1 MTTSSVK
8 PFTSVLKPR
17 KEVLEGRIIEAL
29 SLADAY
35 IANELRGRVEG
46 VESLPESPLYEPK
59 EFLKRTYFSESM
71 KEVLLNVMGSLAGV
85 QYLYKDKEGRDK
97 FKVQSRVLVIPSHL
111 GGGKT
116 HLLTTLYFVA
126 KLVNEEGAHALR
138 YLEVDDKTR
147 YALKHAIDVLVQAG
161 RKIQVVA
168 LVGDRKYLAPS
179 PLNPVTVDGVKVN
192 TPWGLLAHLL
202 REYDKVRVRDESF
215 AAPFTDEIRGV
226 LRGKTV
232 LILIDEAVE
241 YLEHATSVSR
251 RVKDYDES
259 YISFLKRLAEAVNET
274 PNSVLVVTLPAEY
287 REGRLEPGPQHP
299 EYVIKIFAE
308 LNRVAPLKL
317 PPMEKKEIVE
327 VFKKRLFENA
337 YESDAKRCAAEVAE
351 EAIKKANADKA
362 FWDAIKIRYGDIADF
377 KRRLEGHYPFHPYFV
392 ETLVNIASTSPE
404 LGLTRHL
411 ISFVARL
418 VKEVYDDASQ
428 RKREPRTAL
437 FTTWLIPLDRPEF
450 RTDLL
455 SKMPSDVQSD
465 FQRIYEE
472 DVKKKFW
479 RKVEEY
485 IWSLEPAS
493 PQETHDFV
501 KAAVARTVWL
511 TSIPGR
517 GSKRSEVAKLYPVS
531 KELPALV
538 YDPLA
543 FQRVFMAD
551 VVNAVDELLS
561 ESTYMVKTDEDRV
574 LYARIADLTKI
585 LREKYLSVTEHDA
598 LSVLEG
604 LVNEQAIKGGRKI
617 KRVKPIT
624 SHKFLELDLLRKEVE
639 ENDDPLVLIYIGLQ
653 EPDKNLVESL
663 LSRNNVLFLLPDYK
677 MNPIE
682 RGLMYTETIKAIAGK
697 EPNTMRDFLLNLLKV
712 VKAVRDLANNRE
724 YLLEVVGEEH
734 LDDTRNKLK
743 RLEEEVVR
751 HVVLA
756 IYTMMRRVVM
766 GTRRQGYE
774 VDLRPPEEVSDL
786 SNMVRLLEGALEKRG
801 VITKWEWSD
810 VYNQL
815 SGLRKLWDSDMSL
828 KEPIKVGELWH
839 QLLKADV
846 VVPHITGFSDFL
858 DALKTAYENCMI
870 AFRYKGEVLWID
882 YPFTEAEAEQFYRT
896 GRKYACS
903 WQKDV
908 ANKVQRLGAD
918 IRELEAVHPSFVLN
932 EYLERLR
939 AKASTK
945 PGERV
950 VRRLAVYMPDG
961 NKVDLT
967 TFLATSKLNI
977 VEALSSHP
985 VVLVEETPPRV
996 FNMRVT
1002 SVNGKELGK
1011 EPVELRGEGVLDI
1024 VVEGSMESAE
1034 EFPVEIELKA
1044 VEEISR
1050 RTASSSRVEARSKGS
1065 FTAKITVNQPGE
1077 YIVVVTARDAEA
1089 PKGYRIEEIPVA
1101 RVRVSGE
1108 YCVSRSVKGV
1118 DIANWGPPV
1127 GVRLELTKLN
1137 IEGRILK
1144 GAIKSLADLLN
1155 SLSVY
1160 RIYAD
1165 GYVELENQGEELRIS
1180 FRKASTNRLSRLLQS
1195 LGVDVDVYA
1204 KIELQNAGSNIRLAD
1219 LIKLIEDRFKSL
1231 ETVLSLDY
1239 RECRSV

>member
-1 MTTSSVK
+1 M
-8 PFTSVLKPR
+8 LKPR

-71 KEVLLNVMGSLAGV
+71 KRVLLNVMGSLAGV
-85 QYLYKDKEGRDK
+85 QYLYKDKEGLDK
-97 FKVQSRVLVIPSHL
+97 FKVQNRILIIPSHL

-147 YALKHAIDVLVQAG
+147 NALKHAIDVLVQAG

-202 REYDKVRVRDESF
+202 QEYDKVRVGDESF
-215 AAPFTDEIRGV
+215 AAPFTDEIKKV
-226 LRGKTV
+226 LRDKTV

-241 YLEHATSVSR
+241 YLEHATGVSR

-259 YISFLKRLAEAVNET
+259 YISFLKRLAEAVNDT

-299 EYVIKIFAE
+299 EYVKKIFAE
-308 LNRVAPLKL
+308 LERVAPLKL

-327 VFKKRLFENA
+327 VFKRRLFENA

-351 EAIKKANADKA
+351 EAFNKASADNALS
-362 FWDAIKIRYGDIADF
+362 DAIKIRYGDIAAF
-377 KRRLEGHYPFHPYFV
+377 KRSLEGHYPFHPYFV

-411 ISFVARL
+411 ISYVARL
-418 VKEVYDDASQ
+418 VKEVYDTASQ

-437 FTTWLIPLDRPEF
+437 FTTWLIPLDAPEF

-472 DVKKKFW
+472 DVKKKFG

-485 IWSLEPAS
+485 IWSLDPAS
-493 PQETHDFV
+493 PQEARDFV

-561 ESTYMVKTDEDRV
+561 ESTYMVKTDENRV

-617 KRVKPIT
+617 RRVRPIT

-639 ENDDPLVLIYIGLQ
+639 ENDDPLVLMYIGLQ
-653 EPDKNLVESL
+653 EPDQNLVESL
-663 LSRNNVLFLLPDYK
+663 LSRNNVLFLLPDYN
-677 MNPIE
+677 MDPMDW
-682 RGLMYTETIKAIAGK
+682 GLMYTETIKAIAGR
-697 EPNTMRDFLLNLLKV
+697 EPDTMRDFLLNLLKV

-756 IYTMMRRVVM
+756 IYTMMRRVVI
-766 GTRRQGYE
+766 GTRRQQYE
-774 VDLRPPEEVSDL
+774 VELRPTEGVSDL
-786 SNMVRLLEGALEKRG
+786 SNIVRLLEGALERRG

-815 SGLRKLWDSDMSL
+815 SGFKKLWDSNMSL
-828 KEPIKVGELWH
+828 KEPIKVKDLWD
-839 QLLKADV
+839 QLLNARDV
-846 VVPHITGFSDFL
+846 EPHITGFSDLL

-882 YPFTEAEAEQFYRT
+882 YPFSEAEAEQFYRT

-908 ANKVQRLGAD
+908 ANKMERLGASVK
-918 IRELEAVHPSFVLN
+918 ELEAVHPSFVLN

-967 TFLATSKLNI
+967 TFLETSKQNI

-1002 SVNGKELGK
+1002 SVNGKQLGK
-1011 EPVELRGEGVLDI
+1011 EPVELGGEGGLEI

-1050 RTASSSRVEARSKGS
+1050 QTASSNRVEARSKGS

-1077 YIVVVTARDAEA
+1077 YIVVVTARDAAA
-1089 PKGYRIEEIPVA
+1089 PKGYRTEEVPVA

-1118 DIANWGPPV
+1118 DFANWEPPV

-1155 SLSVY
+1155 SLSTY

-1204 KIELQNAGSNIRLAD
+1204 KIELQSAGSNIRLAD
-1219 LIKLIEDRFKSL
+1219 LIKLVEDRFKSL
-1231 ETVLSLDY
+1231 EAVLSLDY